1 MMGKGL
7 ISLMFTAGA
16 CTWIYTKLQ
25 RTSGNNTQR
34 SLTAVAITGV
44 LIFVVFYLVLNMFI
58 K

>member
-1 MMGKGL
+1 MGKGL

-34 SLTAVAITGV
+34 SLSAIGIAGL
-44 LIFVVFYLVLNMFI
+44 LIFVVFYFILSTFI

>member
-1 MMGKGL
+1 MGKGL
-7 ISLMFTAGA
+7 VSLMFTVGA

-34 SLTAVAITGV
+34 SLTAIAVAGV
-44 LIFVVFYLVLNMFI
+44 LIFVVFYLAFGTFI

>member
-1 MMGKGL
+1 MGKG
-7 ISLMFTAGA
+7 IVSLMFTVGA

-34 SLTAVAITGV
+34 SLTAVVIIGV
-44 LIFVVFYLVLNMFI
+44 LIFVVFYFILGIFI

>member
-1 MMGKGL
+1 MGKGL

-34 SLTAVAITGV
+34 SLTAVAVAGV
-44 LIFVVFYLVLNMFI
+44 LIFIVFFTILSLFGI
-58 K
+58 